1 MFFWVNFHGV
11 AKLAMIQ
18 TGLWQEDWTKFG
30 YKLNMKVIFFK
41 IMAIENLKKVIFK
54 IFNIA
59 FWLYV

>member
-41 IMAIENLKKVIFK
+41 TPYF
-54 IFNIA
+54 FNVLGYSLLEPCKEI
-59 FWLYV
+59 